1 MHGVC
6 SVGERGEGRQTK
18 LTDDEQ
24 KINLGRVLV
33 AMGDR
38 TVMFASELN

>member
-6 SVGERGEGRQTK
+6 SVGEREGRQTK

-24 KINLGRVLV
+24 KINLERVLV

-38 TVMFASELN
+38 TVMFASVLN